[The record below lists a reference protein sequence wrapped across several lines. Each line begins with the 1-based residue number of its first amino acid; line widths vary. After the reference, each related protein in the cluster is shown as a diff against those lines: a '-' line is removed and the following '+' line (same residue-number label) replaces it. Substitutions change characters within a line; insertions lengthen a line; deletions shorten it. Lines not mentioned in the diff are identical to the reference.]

1 MKISEEDVL
10 RVAELSRLEL
20 DADEVPKMVQQLDAI
35 LSYVAK
41 LEELDTSQVEPTTH
55 ILSLSQPL
63 RKDEETA
70 LLSQETAL
78 KNAPMTDGESFIV
91 PRVI

>member
-20 DADEVPKMVQQLDAI
+20 DADEVPKVARQLDAI

-41 LEELDTSQVEPTTH
+41 LDELDTSQVEPTTH

-63 RKDEETA
+63 REDKPTP
-70 LLSQETAL
+70 LLSQETAV
-78 KNAPMTDGESFIV
+78 KNAPLTDGESFIV

>member
-41 LEELDTSQVEPTTH
+41 LEELDTSQVEPTT
-55 ILSLSQPL
+55 
-63 RKDEETA
+63 A

>member
-1 MKISEEDVL
+1 MKISQEDVL
-10 RVAELSRLEL
+10 GVARLARLEL
-20 DADEVPKMVQQLDAI
+20 DADEVPQMAQHLDSI

-55 ILSLSQPL
+55 ILPLNQPL
-63 RKDEETA
+63 REDEPTP
-70 LLSQETAL
+70 LLDQEDAVQ
-78 KNAPMTDGESFIV
+78 NAPLTDGESFIV